1 MSGPGTSVRIDDCSL
16 WVVERGPED
25 GFPLI
30 ALHGGPGLDHHEFGD
45 YLDPVCNDGVR
56 LLLVD
61 QRAQGRSEPTPPGTW
76 TLERMAQDVIMLAL
90 ALKLRRY
97 AVLGHSYGAFVAL
110 QNAVDYPGQAVATVV
125 GGGVASVRDL
135 EGVADALESFEPA
148 ELREQVAS
156 SWERAP
162 SVTTPEEV
170 ASLHHDQL
178 PFHFRDPNDPRI
190 AEYER
195 RSAGGAYAPEV
206 LRRFATA
213 GNGGID
219 LEDRLPE
226 VTQPVRNV
234 GTDGWPAS
242 PGRTSRVRGERPH
255 DVRRGAGPV
264 PGGPSW
270 VPRPITVTGPP
281 PGASG
286 PPAAARTARARPG
299 AVDRSGAVRRTRRG
313 GSPGTTLRD
322 ARPCAGS
329 SPGC

>member
-156 SWERAP
+156 SWERGS
-162 SVTTPEEV
+162 SVTTSQEV
-170 ASLHHDQL
+170 EQLLFDQL

-195 RSAGGAYAPEV
+195 RSAGAVYAPEV

-226 VTQPVRNV
+226 VTQPVLVLAGRHDR
-234 GTDGWPAS
+234 TCPAE
-242 PGRTSRVRGERPH
+242 TSERMAGLLPRGELHVFEESAHMTFVEEPERYLE
-255 DVRRGAGPV
+255 VLCRFLAR
-264 PGGPSW
+264 SW
-270 VPRPITVTGPP
+270 
-281 PGASG
+281 
-286 PPAAARTARARPG
+286 
-299 AVDRSGAVRRTRRG
+299 
-313 GSPGTTLRD
+313 
-322 ARPCAGS
+322 
-329 SPGC
+329 